1 MAAASPE
8 KIQARHSINHL
19 SYFFQSTASNLHSLI
34 NANTPSSFPSP
45 RPGTPILFSESTP
58 HPPPLLHSSPFES
71 ADSNSSCPTPSSAIN
86 GMSSRSGSGF
96 PAPVRIS
103 GLSSGGKGGPAFVGQ
118 VFSMCDLAGTGLMTV
133 STHFDVPFLSKRT
146 PEWLKKTFAA
156 VTKSEKN
163 GPVFCFFMDLGD
175 AVSYV
180 KRLNI
185 PSGVVGA
192 CRLDVAYEHF
202 KKKPH
207 LFQFVPNE
215 KQVKEAN
222 KLLNTMPR
230 NGRRK
235 RVDGVP
241 VFSARNLDIAIATK
255 DGVKWYTPYFFDK
268 SMLDN
273 ILEDSV
279 DQHFHSLIR
288 RRHFQR
294 RRGVMDDDIGN
305 IAADLVEEMDNSIWE
320 PPEEQKLDNIWEP
333 PEEQKLDSIWQS
345 PEEQKS
351 DSIWDPPELQEAMNE
366 IFPDFPLMSAIS
378 KVAEIKLLDAVDEVV
393 LGNRWLR
400 KAIGVQPKFPYMVDS
415 FERRSAASL
424 QRACKSSN
432 IDAISESDTQLKCI
446 GSSADKMDSVPDK
459 RRLDLHFPFSDS
471 FSLPWLNQQQR
482 QNNITDKKE
491 VKGNDPYPSAFLP
504 KITMVGVSM
513 GVPGQMNKSTL
524 KKTMEDLTKELERND
539 QRNLAGN
546 SNDTLICEER
556 DPLFLANIGDHLK
569 TVQRKFFASQF

>member
-1 MAAASPE
+1 
-8 KIQARHSINHL
+8 
-19 SYFFQSTASNLHSLI
+19 
-34 NANTPSSFPSP
+34 
-45 RPGTPILFSESTP
+45 
-58 HPPPLLHSSPFES
+58 
-71 ADSNSSCPTPSSAIN
+71 
-86 GMSSRSGSGF
+86 MSSRSGSGF

-103 GLSSGGKGGPAFVGQ
+103 GLSSSGKGGPAFVGQ

-163 GPVFCFFMDLGD
+163 GPVFRFFMDLGD

-235 RVDGVP
+235 RVNGVP

-305 IAADLVEEMDNSIWE
+305 IAADLVEEMDNSTWE
-320 PPEEQKLDNIWEP
+320 
-333 PEEQKLDSIWQS
+333 
-345 PEEQKS
+345 
-351 DSIWDPPELQEAMNE
+351 PPELQEAMNE

-471 FSLPWLNQQQR
+471 LSLPWLNQQQR

-539 QRNLAGN
+539 QRNLTGN

>member
-71 ADSNSSCPTPSSAIN
+71 PDSNSSCPTPSSAIN

-163 GPVFCFFMDLGD
+163 GPVFRFFMDLGD

-222 KLLNTMPR
+222 KLLNTMHR

-305 IAADLVEEMDNSIWE
+305 IAADLIAYG
-320 PPEEQKLDNIWEP
+320 I
-333 PEEQKLDSIWQS
+333 
-345 PEEQKS
+345 
-351 DSIWDPPELQEAMNE
+351 LQRHEIHEAMNE

-471 FSLPWLNQQQR
+471 LSLPWLNQQQR

-539 QRNLAGN
+539 QRNLTGN

>member
-34 NANTPSSFPSP
+34 NANTPSSLPSP

-163 GPVFCFFMDLGD
+163 GPVFRFFMDLGD

-305 IAADLVEEMDNSIWE
+305 IAADLIAYG
-320 PPEEQKLDNIWEP
+320 I
-333 PEEQKLDSIWQS
+333 
-345 PEEQKS
+345 
-351 DSIWDPPELQEAMNE
+351 LQRHEIHEAMNE

-471 FSLPWLNQQQR
+471 LSLPWLNQQQR
-482 QNNITDKKE
+482 QNNIADKKE

>member
-71 ADSNSSCPTPSSAIN
+71 PDSNSSCPTPSSAIN

-163 GPVFCFFMDLGD
+163 GPVFRFFMDLGD

-305 IAADLVEEMDNSIWE
+305 IAADLIAYG
-320 PPEEQKLDNIWEP
+320 I
-333 PEEQKLDSIWQS
+333 
-345 PEEQKS
+345 
-351 DSIWDPPELQEAMNE
+351 LQRHEIHEAMNE

-471 FSLPWLNQQQR
+471 LSLPWLNQQQR